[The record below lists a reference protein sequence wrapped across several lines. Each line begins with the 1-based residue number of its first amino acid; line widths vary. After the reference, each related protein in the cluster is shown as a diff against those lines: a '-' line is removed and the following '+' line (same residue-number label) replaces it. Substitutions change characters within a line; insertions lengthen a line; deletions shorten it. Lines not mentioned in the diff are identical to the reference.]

1 MYYRI
6 SKGWTYIFGTP
17 GNLLQEEDVHS
28 VHLWE
33 VGLTLLGEEIID
45 VPLGLDLLHKFM
57 DVDLL
62 ESWILLGFVPFGSVP
77 GCLIV
82 TKII

>member
-62 ESWILLGFVPFGSVP
+62 ESWILWVLCHLVQYLGAW
-77 GCLIV
+77 LLL
-82 TKII
+82 K

>member
-1 MYYRI
+1 MYL
-6 SKGWTYIFGTP
+6 GFWGFTP

-28 VHLWE
+28 VHLRK

-62 ESWILLGFVPFGSVP
+62 ESWILWVLCHLVQYLGA
-77 GCLIV
+77 
-82 TKII
+82 